1 MKKKKTVHIPQKKR
15 KGKEEEEEA
24 REGEREDFPS
34 ESLPQVPVTIY
45 ILF

>member
-1 MKKKKTVHIPQKKR
+1 MKR
-15 KGKEEEEEA
+15 KINSSYTSEEEEEEA